1 MPLKTG
7 VYSVIHTAAEADT
20 DNYAY
25 FQVYAGANTTATIN
39 GKSVTMIGGSTLD
52 VVVKTIA
59 GTDVY
64 VLGDKIDVVNGSPTL
79 SNYPAP

>member
-20 DNYAY
+20 INYAY
-25 FQVYAGANTTATIN
+25 FKVYAGANTTATIN
-39 GKSVTMIGGSTLD
+39 GKSVAMIGGSTLD
-52 VVVKTIA
+52 IIVKTIA
-59 GTDVY
+59 GTNVY
-64 VLGDKIDVVNGSPTL
+64 VLGDKIDVVSGSPTL